1 MSRKRGHVRGHQPQ
15 AGVSRQEFV
24 DLFFKSSRR

>member
-15 AGVSRQEFV
+15 VGVSRQEVV
-24 DLFFKSSRR
+24 DLLFKSSCR